1 MPDGVLGRA
10 MKPSERFWFNTIGIV
25 LMLATAIYEHV
36 QRLAE
41 SFAVILYPIATML
54 LVNGHCEQSHTIP
67 IVFIWRRPP
76 LGAST
81 SGTSTEPPSW

>member
-41 SFAVILYPIATML
+41 SFAVILLP
-54 LVNGHCEQSHTIP
+54 
-67 IVFIWRRPP
+67 
-76 LGAST
+76 GAAA
-81 SGTSTEPPSW
+81 